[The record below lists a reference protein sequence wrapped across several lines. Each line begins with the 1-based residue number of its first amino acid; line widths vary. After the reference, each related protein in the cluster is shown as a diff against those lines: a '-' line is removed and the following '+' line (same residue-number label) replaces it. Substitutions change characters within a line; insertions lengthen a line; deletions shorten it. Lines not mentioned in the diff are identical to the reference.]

1 MVVFESSALLT
12 AHPYLQ
18 RKTYALDMDGG
29 AHRMRKCS
37 VISQAGLQVSEFAV
51 LSKLGLLGAETT
63 GVVGRRYHLVQLVD
77 VPLKFVCH
85 ASRGEPTAFD
95 DSLPPHRGCGLIPRF
110 PERNASGQSTG
121 ASADKLRTMFISGPL
136 SAWPDASSV
145 ILMSWNS
152 VTFFFLR
159 T

>member
-51 LSKLGLLGAETT
+51 LSKLGLLGAEAT
-63 GVVGRRYHLVQLVD
+63 GVVGRRYLQLVD
-77 VPLKFVCH
+77 LPWKMQRAEVALITT
-85 ASRGEPTAFD
+85 TARATPIVD
-95 DSLPPHRGCGLIPRF
+95 GDRDGV
-110 PERNASGQSTG
+110 
-121 ASADKLRTMFISGPL
+121 
-136 SAWPDASSV
+136 SSV
-145 ILMSWNS
+145 I
-152 VTFFFLR
+152 T
-159 T
+159 